1 MKGKGKSASM
11 SVMLALLAV
20 LLVSLGF
27 LSTQKEGFDGV
38 IPDENTEKKSN
49 MVKIDE
55 KMKKKQE
62 MRENRKR

>member
-1 MKGKGKSASM
+1 MKGKTKGASM